1 MAVYIEAGLIV
12 VKDNY
17 EAIVDNDLLP
27 YNTPAQ
33 LSVNTFKHKEQK
45 ETTQLRTAETSLVD
59 LGAATCKL
67 INFVDYEV

>member
-27 YNTPAQ
+27 YNTKLSSQSTHLNIRKRRRQ
-33 LSVNTFKHKEQK
+33 LSLELLEKKTLQIID
-45 ETTQLRTAETSLVD
+45 Q
-59 LGAATCKL
+59 
-67 INFVDYEV
+67 

>member
-27 YNTPAQ
+27 YNTQ
-33 LSVNTFKHKEQK
+33 LSSHSRHLNMRNRRRQLSLEQLKKLFK
-45 ETTQLRTAETSLVD
+45 
-59 LGAATCKL
+59 
-67 INFVDYEV
+67 

>member
-27 YNTPAQ
+27 YNTKLSSHSRHLNMRNRRRQ
-33 LSVNTFKHKEQK
+33 LSLEQLK
-45 ETTQLRTAETSLVD
+45 KTLQI
-59 LGAATCKL
+59 
-67 INFVDYEV
+67 INQ